1 MIQPLRR
8 MHLGIFLACLLL
20 LPVLFV
26 AGLSSRHKPPG
37 GAFHIELAPN
47 RSISDQTAVFGGTK
61 VHVRIVR
68 NRENGPEWQLELSPE
83 SPLLA
88 PDVLVY
94 WSNTNATSDLPA
106 DAKLLGS
113 YDPAKRYPLPPQAFQ
128 EGGQRFVILY
138 SLGWKKQLGAVAIL
152 PAGNQQ

>member
-1 MIQPLRR
+1 M
-8 MHLGIFLACLLL
+8 
-20 LPVLFV
+20 
-26 AGLSSRHKPPG
+26 
-37 GAFHIELAPN
+37 
-47 RSISDQTAVFGGTK
+47 FGGTK

-68 NRENGPEWQLELSPE
+68 NRENGPEWELELSPE

-106 DAKLLGS
+106 DSKLLGS
-113 YDPAKRYPLPPQAFQ
+113 YDPAKRYPLPARAFQ

-138 SLGWKKQLGAVAIL
+138 SLGWKRLLGSVAI
-152 PAGNQQ
+152 GQVGSQQ